1 MKHFFKFKLFVLA
14 LFFTASM
21 QAAVLKLA
29 TIAPEGSLWMNDMRA
44 GAAEIKKRTNGRVKI
59 KLYGGGVMGSETA
72 VMRKIRIGQLHGGT
86 FTAGTMSSVY
96 KDINAYALPFLFND
110 HAEADYVRSQ
120 LDPVMMAGLKKNG
133 FKAFGIA
140 TAGFGKLMAPIKFTD
155 IDGLKGQKLWV
166 PEDDDMSFDILKGLG
181 LSPVKLPLTDVL
193 TGLQTKLLDVVGSSA
208 VAAIALQWHTKV
220 KYVYDQPLVYIYG
233 TLAIDNRFFGKLSN
247 DDQAVVE
254 DVFSN
259 IYKKFDQ
266 VNREDNEK
274 AETAMQGMGI
284 DFIEP
289 AAGTMQPI
297 IEKVEKM
304 NLDLVEEG
312 IFSKD
317 IYAQVQKHLAE
328 YRSK

>member
-1 MKHFFKFKLFVLA
+1 MNRFFKLKLFLLA
-14 LFFTASM
+14 LLFTATM

-29 TIAPEGSLWMNDMRA
+29 TIAPEGSLWMNEMRA
-44 GAAEIKKRTNGRVKI
+44 GAAEIKKRTNGRVKV
-59 KLYGGGVMGSETA
+59 KLYGGGVMGSENA

-110 HAEADYVRSQ
+110 HAEADYVRSK
-120 LDPVMMAGLKKNG
+120 LDPVMMEGLGKNG

-247 DDQAVVE
+247 DDQKVVE
-254 DVFSN
+254 EIFSG

-274 AETAMQGMGI
+274 AEAAMQEMNI
-284 DFIEP
+284 AFISP
-289 AAGTMQPI
+289 AEGSMQPI
-297 IEKVEKM
+297 IERVEKM
-304 NLDLVEEG
+304 NLELIDDGMISNEIYDL
-312 IFSKD
+312 
-317 IYAQVQKHLAE
+317 VQKHLTD
-328 YRSK
+328 YRAQ